1 MAVGG
6 QEACWINHFQPVV
19 FLVCTQCTKSTKSRR
34 RFACACPPTVQQVPV
49 EAALEAIRGR
59 LLGTRLSLVTAAFTR
74 LRGSGDAPP
83 DAAAAVNVAVQ
94 FVPTGH
100 PDVIAGR
107 RTPEARKYQN
117 LPAPCRLFYL
127 QCRE

>member
-1 MAVGG
+1 MSSLLSMCLSPA
-6 QEACWINHFQPVV
+6 
-19 FLVCTQCTKSTKSRR
+19 SR
-34 RFACACPPTVQQVPV
+34 QVPV

-59 LLGTRLSLVTAAFTR
+59 LVGTRLSLVTAAFSR

-107 RTPEARKYQN
+107 RSPEARKGGTW
-117 LPAPCRLFYL
+117 PCSVGSHVSRVRRSSCVSIEGNFRSLADLLEYIRR
-127 QCRE
+127 QIKRRC